1 MHTCLLITP
10 PVDIK
15 QQFDGNAHFV
25 SASHPIRYALYFK
38 ISLRSGVNILHGY
51 AFLKEVVD
59 ASVHRWFAAYKAANQ
74 RCSSAL
80 CHATHI
86 RAAEVMRELGW
97 YTTD

>member
-1 MHTCLLITP
+1 MAAP
-10 PVDIK
+10 
-15 QQFDGNAHFV
+15 FF
-25 SASHPIRYALYFK
+25 
-38 ISLRSGVNILHGY
+38 
-51 AFLKEVVD
+51 KEVVD

-74 RCSSAL
+74 RCSLAL